1 MGFFTSLAGI
11 AAPLFLIASPIFSY
25 ADQAISMHRA
35 RSSAGFSLDIPLIML
50 VASMFRWGN
59 TRVSW
64 KRPPRSGALPLTGS
78 LRIFYYPGSKYD
90 VALLVQSFCNVF
102 MQSILLK
109 IALDHRPAPS
119 SRGGEAAIPF
129 VGTQDGL
136 SGVQRPYNFWKW
148 RSPKPLVH
156 RLLFTVLLSEFSSDW
171 HCLFS
176 LRYWQF
182 LLYLFIAL
190 TALELLIAPF
200 GSIYPAYSALIG
212 YIGLSVEATLPL
224 PQLYANAQSK
234 SCKGFRFSVLASWI
248 LGDSMKMFWFF
259 TATTEIPLAFKL
271 CGVFQAICD
280 ALIGVQYFVY
290 GNQRPAVKVQQ
301 EWELAGESSSSNGWQ
316 TPVVRRTSLGEKSHY

>member
-11 AAPLFLIASPIFSY
+11 AAPLFLIASPILSY

-50 VASMFRWGN
+50 VASMFR
-59 TRVSW
+59 
-64 KRPPRSGALPLTGS
+64 
-78 LRIFYYPGSKYD
+78 IFYYPGAKYD
-90 VALLVQSFCNVF
+90 IALLIQSFCNIF
-102 MQSILLK
+102 MQVILLK

-119 SRGGEAAIPF
+119 SRGGGAAIPF
-129 VGTQDGL
+129 AGPHDGL
-136 SGVQRPYNFWKW
+136 SGLQRPYNFWKW
-148 RSPKPLVH
+148 RSAKPY
-156 RLLFTVLLSEFSSDW
+156 W
-171 HCLFS
+171 H
-176 LRYWQF
+176 F
-182 LLYLFIAL
+182 LLYLFITLA
-190 TALELLIAPF
+190 ALELLVAPF
-200 GSIYPAYSALIG
+200 DSIYPAYSALIG

-248 LGDSMKMFWFF
+248 VGDSMKMFWFF

-271 CGVFQAICD
+271 CGIFQAVCD

-290 GNQRPAVKVQQ
+290 GNQKTAVKVQQ

-316 TPVVRRTSLGEKSHY
+316 SPVGRRTPMGEKSYY